1 MSNLAETLYQKINW
15 VVGIFVVVVVV
26 LLYKPSSRQDIEPS
40 TDQYF
45 QSAVAT
51 ETRPVLV
58 KFGATWCPP
67 CVATDA
73 ALEEYQS
80 TSPDAVKVVIIDVDS
95 SPELAAH
102 YRVRG
107 IPHSFIFRNGKVV
120 DDRIGG
126 MDTEEIR
133 SWVDAN
139 VH

>member
-1 MSNLAETLYQKINW
+1 MSSLAETLYQKINW
-15 VVGIFVVVVVV
+15 IVGIAVLGVVV
-26 LLYKPSSRQDIEPS
+26 LMSKQSSRQNIEPS
-40 TDQYF
+40 TDLYF

-67 CVATDA
+67 CVSTDA
-73 ALEEYQS
+73 ALKEFQS
-80 TSPDAVKVVIIDVDS
+80 TGSGAVKVVIIDVDS

-120 DDRIGG
+120 DDRVGG
-126 MDTEEIR
+126 MDVEEIR
-133 SWVDAN
+133 SWVNSN